1 MPVTTDILASYR
13 RPRSVMARLLAGGA
27 DDRVAFAYLTAGLV
41 IGFVSQLPALM
52 RRANEPD
59 PEFEAAIRAEA
70 GDVRPIES
78 VGVPADIVD
87 AKFEALMS
95 GALMAWIFIL
105 PLLLYGVAA
114 LSLPLMRALGAKI
127 TGLGTRLALFWAFL
141 AATPLKLFQGLV
153 AGFIGP
159 GPVLIAAWSLWL
171 AVFLWFWASNLREAG
186 WGTP

>member
-13 RPRSVMARLLAGGA
+13 RPRSVMARLLSGGA
-27 DDRVAFAYLTAGLV
+27 DDRVAFAYLTAGLM
-41 IGFVSQLPALM
+41 IGFISQLPGLM
-52 RRANEPD
+52 RQANEPN

-78 VGVPADIVD
+78 VAVPADIVD

-105 PLLLYGVAA
+105 PLLFYGVAA
-114 LSLPLMRALGAKI
+114 LSLPILRAMGAKI
-127 TGLGTRLALFWAFL
+127 DGLGARLALFWAFL
-141 AATPLKLFQGLV
+141 AAIPLKLFQGLV

-159 GPVLIAAWSLWL
+159 GPVLIAAWLIWL
-171 AVFLWFWASNLREAG
+171 LVFVWFWASNLKEAG
-186 WGTP
+186 WGS